1 MTPPGHQVTPSSPS
15 SIAADAAAA
24 AAAAALPAAATAVA
38 CSTLNMRVRARECKP
53 YGGQCGGRAALMK
66 ANACR
71 RRAEMV
77 LNLCRVHELRA
88 GRRVLCS
95 ANGYG
100 NSIALW
106 GTVLFALA

>member
-1 MTPPGHQVTPSSPS
+1 MIASMLLDSGEPVHSYTVSRSIHAGAARAPAAAATPSSPS

-66 ANACR
+66 QT
-71 RRAEMV
+71 
-77 LNLCRVHELRA
+77 LA
-88 GRRVLCS
+88 GAAMKWC
-95 ANGYG
+95 
-100 NSIALW
+100 
-106 GTVLFALA
+106 